1 MGNIK
6 KNKFIL
12 HKGHKNRWLSVLLVC
27 NILINGIVT
36 YLIPVYAADT
46 VPVAIDVGREVTAVL
61 NDGILT
67 LSGQGPTDDFSAE
80 TAPFLDYSRDIHTL
94 VIEDGISYIG
104 SCLFYGLGSLKGEL
118 ILPGSIIGFGD
129 YAFSGADIEN
139 APKFTV
145 IRNEFKSAEIME
157 DVQQDNSGAEDTGEG
172 SDTGAGEN
180 ADGISDAE
188 PDAGVKESTG
198 SDAEEETAQKAQ
210 AEEDGVEEG
219 ADATWNQDMT
229 EGSSDEPDKAAE
241 GVPGTGAAP
250 DEDAVPSPSVYD
262 STGLS
267 VSQNMG
273 SSNVSEEPDEVQSE
287 IIFQQEIENPETLF
301 FQGQTGFALCETEN
315 KSFSA
320 GAGTAGYQVSDTSVT
335 LLLDEKKEIELPLT
349 NGQICLPE
357 CPKEFSEI
365 HEEDEFYTYE
375 FAGWSKIKDDTTE
388 TVLTAGEY
396 MGTDG
401 AEHISLYSVWKP
413 SGKYELK
420 AEAETQDKTAVY
432 SVVDSKNENGICAP
446 AGYTFTYQWQMAE
459 KEDADALVWN
469 DIEGAK
475 SAVYKRAIETADE
488 RQQFRCKVTAVKL
501 SRAREASGEVILYS
515 ESVDGQT
522 DVCTVYVAQSTGK
535 DNDAGTE
542 AAPLQTLTKA
552 AETLQEKNLGGT
564 VETNKIVLMEDY
576 VMEDSVQQQE
586 KSGNLFGGV
595 QISATI
601 TGKTKDIKLRG
612 GAIVWVAGGD
622 NNKIDDNIS
631 DATINL
637 SGDICLEKL
646 QLPKNHHIYG
656 NGNNITIGENVT
668 STSTFLYGAERSKLE
683 DKAGK
688 IVVKSGSFSRVLG
701 YMRSTG
707 KNVPVDVRGI
717 KASIQ
722 VSGNAHVNELV
733 AGCASGGISNADV
746 DIIINGNGDVDS
758 LIGGNQG
765 YSNTNSA
772 YTGKTSIHVTD
783 SGKVDNIYSAGTGRA
798 VSIPTFKGNMDIK
811 VDESAAVGNIY
822 GAGSAAYVISG
833 NSEQPPSSINME
845 IKGGTVGN
853 IFAAGKGG
861 DSLITKTVTV
871 TGGTEE
877 INEGL
882 VKDFGSLTG
891 DVTIHI
897 SDNANITGNIYASG
911 EGYTPKSGEYSSEH
925 MKKNAYLNGNVTI
938 QVKGGIVKGNI
949 YGGGK
954 GIAKEGYEECARVK
968 QAANVKV
975 QIEGGTIGG
984 SVFGG
989 GSNGKV
995 EGNTEVAISGGTVNG
1010 NVYGGSEY
1018 AVVNGKTTIE
1028 ITNGTVVG
1036 SVYGGSLGEAGKRFV
1051 LGGATVN
1058 MSGGWIQGN
1067 LYGGSENSDDG
1078 PAKTTPVESPKDLV
1092 FVNLT
1097 GGIVKGNV
1105 FGGGYLGEVNGSTH
1119 LHIGVQAPDKCS
1131 YYKANPDEKPKLE
1144 ASPLHVE
1151 GSVYAGGDYGGE
1163 GAYDKITITGTSH
1176 VYVDGNGYD
1185 TANNDS
1191 TTPTM
1196 DILGGVF
1203 GSGASCDAG
1212 STRLVTLDHYGT
1224 RTGDL
1229 NAENI
1234 GTTRTLAAIQRADR
1248 VLLIN
1253 SHVRLTGQSDIA
1265 NTNQTALYSLNHI
1278 GDPEKNLSDL
1288 GNGLVLQDG
1297 STVILDSEAIELARF
1312 SSVDKDG
1319 KKVEKKGV
1327 KATSNVVSFGAGTVL
1342 RIAYTN
1348 PNNSALTYG
1357 EISGYS
1363 YMLAGDTADAYA
1375 YARIK
1380 TVDENGTDGD
1390 FVNTEGEE
1398 IESTNVPDKKYRYW
1412 KTKVSGGVAERET
1425 VLTAQ
1430 SLKEG
1435 NEAIDGEF
1443 SVVTGTIE
1451 LPPTSEAASY
1461 TIKNVTLPNTLTLVE
1476 AARKGKERN
1485 SWVTTAYNKSGD
1497 STDSET
1503 LEKEQKRI
1511 LENPLNCFGLF
1522 IEAGTGFTN
1531 AGLAYGKVISTE
1543 SVKKDDKNTVIGEHT
1558 TETEKNVIPQI
1569 NFHLTYSNAG
1579 ITVSKSLGEVIIV
1592 LQDDKGKEINMSV
1605 EIVTKANVLSDQEI
1619 DLYATQSGGYKGKLT
1634 IPSGESRTL
1643 SLTGVNTEGVS
1654 DNFVSYDAND
1664 IIGNQFAINMKPIK
1678 SQGWSTTG
1686 LMEDY
1691 YDVKRYESGKVS
1703 IGTTD
1708 SRFEAAIEFNLKNAE
1723 GFEAKENSDKIIL
1736 TLGEDGEETATQITL
1751 NIHWKKSIVSEV
1763 RVAAGKQYDGIS
1775 DDSTSAVVSQ
1785 KSGVTSQ
1792 YILNDTASMENLW
1805 LELRVDSTENAIALP
1820 AGTQMIL
1827 LKDNTFYTYQVE
1839 GAESNNRIQ
1848 LSDFKEMW
1856 GTGSPTGNVAVGDKH
1871 IVIMD
1876 FSTGAG
1882 LSPGK
1887 YSLRLRNETSADA
1900 QTDSFT
1906 VDNSSATLKLNGTG
1920 GMSRGEYAFT
1930 LKAVPFQDTR
1940 ITEGGYTVLSPEA
1953 ENAFPIGTVFKYQDT
1968 TGAEIKCYP
1977 RGGKVYLPLAGGEYG
1992 FTMDTTDST
2001 GLAPGDYTLNA
2012 EWVPDSISAGA
2023 GTVGNSAAA
2032 GKASVSVTDNPVYAL
2047 SVKLKDGYLRV
2058 VEAGKEMKFTAQYAV
2073 PAGASS
2079 TQIGTI
2085 VEEKI
2090 NGTYIGT
2097 DWGTSSNTTTSDS
2110 GSLEITMTIPQG
2122 CNPGTYRIW
2131 FTLADLKV
2139 PYNIIVK

>member
-12 HKGHKNRWLSVLLVC
+12 HKGYKHRWLSVLLVC
-27 NILINGIVT
+27 NILINGIIT
-36 YLIPVYAADT
+36 YPVPVYAADT
-46 VPVAIDVGREVTAVL
+46 VPVSIDVGSEVTAVL

-80 TAPFLDYSRDIHTL
+80 TVPFLDYGRDIHTL
-94 VIEDGISYIG
+94 VIEDGITYIG

-118 ILPGSIIGFGD
+118 ILPGSITGFGD
-129 YAFSGADIEN
+129 YAFSGADIES

-145 IRNEFKSAEIME
+145 IHNEFKSAEIME

-198 SDAEEETAQKAQ
+198 PDAEEGTAQE
-210 AEEDGVEEG
+210 AEAEEG
-219 ADATWNQDMT
+219 ADAIWNQHMA
-229 EGSSDEPDKAAE
+229 EGSSDEPDKATE

-262 STGLS
+262 STELS
-267 VSQNMG
+267 VSQKMG
-273 SSNVSEEPDEVQSE
+273 SPDVSEKPGEVQSKT
-287 IIFQQEIENPETLF
+287 IFQQEIEYPETLF
-301 FQGQTGFALCETEN
+301 FQGQTGFALCEAEN

-320 GAGTAGYQVSDTSVT
+320 GAETAGYQVSDTSVT

-357 CPKEFSEI
+357 CPKEFTEI
-365 HEEDEFYTYE
+365 NEEDEFYTYE
-375 FAGWSKIKDDTTE
+375 FAGWSKIKDGTTE
-388 TVLTAGEY
+388 TMLTAGEY

-413 SGKYELK
+413 SGKYDLK

-459 KEDADALVWN
+459 KEDEDALVWN

-475 SAVYKRAIETADE
+475 SAVYKRTIETADE
-488 RQQFRCKVTAVKL
+488 KQQFRCKVTAVKVL
-501 SRAREASGEVILYS
+501 RAREASGEVTLYS

-522 DVCTVYVAQSTGK
+522 DVCTVYVAQSTG
-535 DNDAGTE
+535 NDGNAGTE
-542 AAPLQTLTKA
+542 EAPLQTLTKA
-552 AETLQEKNLGGT
+552 AETLREKNPSGT
-564 VETNKIVLMEDY
+564 VGTNKIVLVEDY
-576 VMEDSVQQQE
+576 VMEDSVQVQE
-586 KSGNLFGGV
+586 KSGNLLGGV
-595 QISATI
+595 KISATI
-601 TGKTKDIKLRG
+601 TGEMKDIKLRG

-622 NNKIDDNIS
+622 NNKIDSNIS

-637 SGDICLEKL
+637 SGDICLENL
-646 QLPKNHHIYG
+646 RLPKNHHIYG

-668 STSTFLYGAERSKLE
+668 STSTFLYGAERSSLKE
-683 DKAGK
+683 KAGK
-688 IVVKSGSFSRVLG
+688 IVVKSGSFSRILG
-701 YMRSTG
+701 YMRSSG
-707 KNVPVDVRGI
+707 KKDPVDVRGI

-733 AGCASGGISNADV
+733 AGCASGGIRNADV
-746 DIIINGNGDVDS
+746 DIIINGNGDVGS

-765 YSNTNSA
+765 YANTNSA
-772 YTGKTSIHVTD
+772 YTGKTSIHVTE
-783 SGKVDNIYSAGTGRA
+783 SGRVDNIYSAGTGRA
-798 VSIPTFKGNMDIK
+798 VSIPTFEGNMDIK

-833 NSEQPPSSINME
+833 NSEQQSSSINME

-861 DSLITKTVTV
+861 DPLITKTVTV
-871 TGGTEE
+871 TGGTAEIEE
-877 INEGL
+877 AL

-891 DVTIHI
+891 DVMIHI
-897 SDNANITGNIYASG
+897 SGNANITGNIYASG
-911 EGYTPKSGEYSSEH
+911 EGYTPKGSEYSSEN
-925 MKKNAYLNGNVTI
+925 MKENAYLNGNVTI

-954 GIAKEGYEECARVK
+954 GIAKEGYEECARVE
-968 QAANVKV
+968 QAANVNV

-1018 AVVNGKTTIE
+1018 AVVNGKTSIA

-1036 SVYGGSLGEAGKRFV
+1036 SVYGGSLGNAGKRFV
-1051 LGGATVN
+1051 LGGAAVN

-1078 PAKTTPVESPKDLV
+1078 PAKTMPGESPKDLV

-1097 GGIVKGNV
+1097 GGTVKGNV

-1131 YYKANPDEKPKLE
+1131 YYKANLNEKPKLE
-1144 ASPLHVE
+1144 ASSLHVE

-1191 TTPTM
+1191 NTPTM

-1224 RTGDL
+1224 RTGTL
-1229 NAENI
+1229 SAEDI
-1234 GTTRTLAAIQRADR
+1234 STTRTLAAIQRADR

-1253 SHVRLTGQSDIA
+1253 SHVRLIGQSDIA

-1278 GDPEKNLSDL
+1278 GDPEKSLPDP

-1312 SSVDKDG
+1312 SSVDKNG
-1319 KKVEKKGV
+1319 KKVGKEGV
-1327 KATSNVVSFGAGTVL
+1327 QETPNVVSFGAGTVL

-1348 PNNSALTYG
+1348 PHNSALTYG

-1363 YMLAGDTADAYA
+1363 YMLAGETADAYA

-1380 TVDENGTDGD
+1380 TESENNLDGD
-1390 FVNTEGEE
+1390 FVDAVGNE
-1398 IESTNVPDKKYRYW
+1398 IESTNVSDQQYRYW
-1412 KTKVSGGVAERET
+1412 KTKADGGVAERET

-1435 NEAIDGEF
+1435 NEGIDEGF

-1451 LPPTSEAASY
+1451 LPPASEAVSY
-1461 TIKNVTLPNTLTLVE
+1461 TIKSITLPNTLMLVE
-1476 AARKGKERN
+1476 AARMGKGENR
-1485 SWVTTAYNKSGD
+1485 WVTTAYNKLGEN
-1497 STDSET
+1497 TNSET
-1503 LEKEQKRI
+1503 LDMEQKRI

-1522 IEAGTGFTN
+1522 IEAGTGFTST
-1531 AGLAYGKVISTE
+1531 GSAYGKVISAN
-1543 SVKKDDKNTVIGEHT
+1543 SVQQDNENTVIGRST

-1569 NFHLTYSNAG
+1569 NFYLTYSNEG

-1592 LQDDKGKEINMSV
+1592 LQDNKGKKINMSV

-1619 DLYATQSGGYKGKLT
+1619 DLYATQSGSYTGKLT

-1643 SLTGVNTEGVS
+1643 SLSGVKVEGLS
-1654 DNFVSYDAND
+1654 DNFISYKDDND
-1664 IIGNQFAINMKPIK
+1664 FSQNKFAINMKPIK

-1686 LMEDY
+1686 LMEEY
-1691 YDVKRYESGKVS
+1691 FDVKEYKSGEVL

-1708 SRFEAAIEFNLKNAE
+1708 SRFEAAIEFNLKNAQN
-1723 GFEAKENSDKIIL
+1723 FVAKEASDKVIL
-1736 TLGEDGEETATQITL
+1736 TLGEAGEKTTTQITL
-1751 NIHWKKSIVSEV
+1751 NIHWKKSIVSAV

-1792 YILNDTASMENLW
+1792 FILNDTAPMGSLW
-1805 LELRVDSTENAIALP
+1805 LELRKIDSTENAIALP
-1820 AGTQMIL
+1820 AGTQMIF

-1839 GAESNNRIQ
+1839 GTESNNRIQ
-1848 LSDFKEMW
+1848 LSDFKVMW
-1856 GTGSPTGNVAVGDKH
+1856 GTGSPTGNITEGDKY

-1906 VDNSSATLKLNGTG
+1906 VDNSSATLKLSGTG
-1920 GMSRGEYAFT
+1920 GMSRGEYTFT
-1930 LKAVPFQDTR
+1930 LEAAPFQDTR
-1940 ITEGGYTVLSPEA
+1940 ITEGGYTVLSLEA
-1953 ENAFPIGTVFKYQDT
+1953 ENAFPIGTVFKYLDT
-1968 TGAEIKCYP
+1968 AGAEKKCYP
-1977 RGGKVYLPLAGGEYG
+1977 RGGKVYLPLAGGKYG

-2001 GLAPGDYTLNA
+2001 GLAQGDYKLYA

-2023 GTVGNSAAA
+2023 GTGGKSAAA
-2032 GKASVSVTDNPVYAL
+2032 GKASVGVTDNPVYAL
-2047 SVKLKDGYLRV
+2047 SVKLNDEYPRV
-2058 VEAGKEMKFTAQYAV
+2058 AEAGKEMKFTAEYAV
-2073 PAGASS
+2073 PAGASP

-2090 NGTYIGT
+2090 NGTYTKI
-2097 DWGTSSNTTTSDS
+2097 DQWEIFSNTTTSAS
-2110 GSLEITMTIPQG
+2110 TSLEITMKIPQE
-2122 CNPGTYRIW
+2122 CKPGTYRIW